1 MRKVSILCLFFL
13 TACGGG
19 SSSSPEIINNN
30 FEIFISGLDVNG
42 FSYDQQNI
50 SVTST
55 DTNCSYTI
63 NSNNLI
69 HLSENNG
76 NNFSFRNPIIYE
88 SSREFNFVVSTIP
101 KSDCRSSNKTVSIK
115 VNKFP
120 TEYDAYPANISDLS
134 TNYYQVNDIGFGGIV
149 ITDRFSATI
158 CYPTPDDCEVWE
170 NELFGQDAS

>member
-19 SSSSPEIINNN
+19 SSSSPETINNN

-55 DTNCSYTI
+55 DANCSYTI

-76 NNFSFRNPIIYE
+76 NNFSFRNPIIC
-88 SSREFNFVVSTIP
+88 ST
-101 KSDCRSSNKTVSIK
+101 
-115 VNKFP
+115 
-120 TEYDAYPANISDLS
+120 
-134 TNYYQVNDIGFGGIV
+134 
-149 ITDRFSATI
+149 
-158 CYPTPDDCEVWE
+158 TP
-170 NELFGQDAS
+170 